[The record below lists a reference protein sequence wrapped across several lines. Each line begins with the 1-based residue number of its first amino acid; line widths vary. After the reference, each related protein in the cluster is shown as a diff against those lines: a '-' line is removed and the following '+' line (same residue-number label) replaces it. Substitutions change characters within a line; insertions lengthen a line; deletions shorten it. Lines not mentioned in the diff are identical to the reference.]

1 MFSADGNKHAHMKGA
16 ISAAIVCC
24 AASIVAH
31 FARKVS
37 YSASP
42 QTFTAFAVHT
52 IVALHRLV
60 LIAPSALALE
70 IHFQRFQ

>member
-1 MFSADGNKHAHMKGA
+1 MA
-16 ISAAIVCC
+16 IIFAPP
-24 AASIVAH
+24 H
-31 FARKVS
+31 FASKVS

-52 IVALHRLV
+52 IVALLRLV

-70 IHFQRFQ
+70 IHFQRFQQRAVFRFEFGK